1 MTIGDLACGAPGTGR
16 SVYLGMGARDIH
28 YGLRRSRGCRCR
40 IVTCRP
46 HFGEGHV

>member
-28 YGLRRSRGCRCR
+28 FRDTLAGG
-40 IVTCRP
+40 P
-46 HFGEGHV
+46 MP